1 MKLTVSKSKNSASF
15 YVQKTI
21 RNPNGS
27 VTTVTVEKLGNLT
40 EVTSKAGGKD
50 PYVWAQEYV
59 NELNRK
65 EYDQNKEIIV
75 SYSPSRLLKKNEQK
89 LFNCGYLFLQR
100 IYYRLGLDRICA
112 DISSRH
118 SFEYD
123 LNEVLSRLIYTRILY
138 PSSKLASNKQAAKFI
153 EQPSFELHD
162 IYRALSVLAEENDFI
177 QAQLYKNRK
186 KLMNC
191 ADTEKANSTS
201 LFRSSAWGCSW
212 IMMASLWL
220 LTFTQE
226 TRTNSPPLNLW
237 RKK

>member
-75 SYSPSRLLKKNEQK
+75 SYSPSRL
-89 LFNCGYLFLQR
+89 
-100 IYYRLGLDRICA
+100 
-112 DISSRH
+112 
-118 SFEYD
+118 
-123 LNEVLSRLIYTRILY
+123 
-138 PSSKLASNKQAAKFI
+138 
-153 EQPSFELHD
+153 
-162 IYRALSVLAEENDFI
+162 
-177 QAQLYKNRK
+177 
-186 KLMNC
+186 
-191 ADTEKANSTS
+191 
-201 LFRSSAWGCSW
+201 
-212 IMMASLWL
+212 
-220 LTFTQE
+220 
-226 TRTNSPPLNLW
+226 
-237 RKK
+237 